1 LCGEEFFNGWECLH
15 ALGVFGMD
23 SDVDCPKCLKLMAE
37 SYDKT
42 DLYVFASDIRRTA
55 ELIEAKLKRQNPH
68 KKTWEELETTLD
80 NLANA
85 VYAALIDL
93 DGDQ

>member
-1 LCGEEFFNGWECLH
+1 MPVN
-15 ALGVFGMD
+15 
-23 SDVDCPKCLKLMAE
+23 
-37 SYDKT
+37 
-42 DLYVFASDIRRTA
+42 ASDIRRVA
-55 ELIEAKLKRQNPH
+55 EMIEAKLKRQNPH
-68 KKTWEELETTLD
+68 KGTWEELETTLD